1 LTAAGL
7 FLTIGHCGLGGPLLL
22 FANPLMG
29 VSEPFCPARPG
40 LTHTYILE
48 HTLPLRVSISGIRG
62 VIGDGLDAVT
72 ITRWATAYG
81 AWLPAGPVVV
91 GRDSRISGPMVF
103 DAVAAALAS
112 TGHDVWDIGI
122 ATTPTTEVAVQESN
136 AVGGIIITASHNPA
150 QWNAMKF
157 LQGNGLFL
165 TAAQNREVRQR
176 YEDGSGHVAYD
187 QLGAVS
193 GREGADDRHLE
204 AIEKVPWL
212 DVDHIRAANLHAVV
226 DAVEG
231 AGGSIVP
238 RLLERLGVR
247 CTPLYCEMS
256 GRFPHD
262 PEPTPA
268 HLKDLCAE
276 VKATGANFGFAVDPD
291 VDRLALVDEHGRA
304 LSEEYT
310 LALAADFLLA
320 KTPGSMAVNLSTT
333 GLIEK
338 VAAGHDCQVFRT
350 AVGEANVVE
359 TILAEDCVLGGEGN
373 GGVIYPTIHAGRDA
387 LVGIAMLA
395 QAVAESGQTLGA
407 MADALPPVVMVKTK
421 VGSDELPEGEDL
433 VRVLSALGP
442 GEIDRRDGLKWV
454 GADGWVHVRPSNTE
468 PVVRII
474 AEAQDEAAAV
484 EMINKVKS

>member
-1 LTAAGL
+1 
-7 FLTIGHCGLGGPLLL
+7 
-22 FANPLMG
+22 M
-29 VSEPFCPARPG
+29 
-40 LTHTYILE
+40 
-48 HTLPLRVSISGIRG
+48 PLRVSISGIRG

-72 ITRWATAYG
+72 VARWAAAFG

-91 GRDSRISGPMVF
+91 GRDTRISGPMVF

-136 AVGGIIITASHNPA
+136 AVGGIIITASHNPQ
-150 QWNAMKF
+150 QWNALKF

-165 TAAQNREVRQR
+165 TAAHNREVRQK
-176 YEDGSGHVAYD
+176 YEEGSGHVAFD
-187 QLGAVS
+187 QLGAV
-193 GREGADDRHLE
+193 RERPGADDRHLE
-204 AIEKVPWL
+204 AIGKLPWL
-212 DVDHIRAANLHAVV
+212 NVDLIRSANLHAVV

-238 RLLERLGVR
+238 RLLERLGVN

-268 HLKDLCAE
+268 NLKDLCAE
-276 VKATGANFGFAVDPD
+276 VQNAGADFGLAVDPD
-291 VDRLALVDEHGRA
+291 VDRLALVDRNGRA

-310 LALAADFLLA
+310 LALAMDFLLA
-320 KTPGSMAVNLSTT
+320 RTPGPVAVNLSTT

-338 VAAGHDCQVFRT
+338 VAARHGCRTFRT
-350 AVGEANVVE
+350 PVGEANVVE
-359 TILAEDCVLGGEGN
+359 AILAEDCILGGEGN

-387 LVGIAMLA
+387 LVGIAMIA
-395 QAVAESGQTLGA
+395 QAVAESGRSLGE
-407 MADALPPVVMVKTK
+407 MADALPPVVMIKTK
-421 VGSDELPEGEDL
+421 VGSHELPEGEDL

-454 GADGWVHVRPSNTE
+454 GEDGWVHVRPSNTE

-474 AEAQDEAAAV
+474 AEAQDESAAA
-484 EMINKVKS
+484 EMINKVKG

>member
-1 LTAAGL
+1 
-7 FLTIGHCGLGGPLLL
+7 
-22 FANPLMG
+22 
-29 VSEPFCPARPG
+29 
-40 LTHTYILE
+40 
-48 HTLPLRVSISGIRG
+48 LPLRVSISGIRG

-72 ITRWATAYG
+72 ISRWATAYG
-81 AWLPAGPVVV
+81 AWLANGPVIV

-150 QWNAMKF
+150 QWNALKF

-165 TAAQNREVRQR
+165 TAAHNREVREK
-176 YEDGSGHVAYD
+176 YEQGSGHVAYD
-187 QLGAVS
+187 CLGTVS
-193 GREGADDRHLE
+193 ERAGADDQHLT
-204 AIEKVPWL
+204 AIANLPWL
-212 DVDHIRAANLHAVV
+212 DVDRIRSADLHAVV

-238 RLLERLGVR
+238 RLLEQLGVC

-268 HLKDLCAE
+268 HLKDLCAK
-276 VKATGANFGFAVDPD
+276 VKDTSADFGLAVDPD
-291 VDRLALVDEHGRA
+291 VDRLALVDENGRA

-310 LALAADFLLA
+310 LALALDFLLA
-320 KTPGSMAVNLSTT
+320 KTPGPVAVNLSTT

-338 VAAGHDCQVFRT
+338 VAARHDCPVFRT
-350 AVGEANVVE
+350 PVGEANVVE

-387 LVGIAMLA
+387 LVGIAMIA
-395 QAVAESGQTLGA
+395 QAVAVSGRTLGSL
-407 MADALPPVVMVKTK
+407 ADNLPPVAMVKTK
-421 VGSDELPEGEDL
+421 VGSEELPQGEAL
-433 VRVLSALGP
+433 EQIMANLGP
-442 GEIDRRDGLKWV
+442 GEIDRRDGLKWI
-454 GADGWVHVRPSNTE
+454 GQDGWVHVRPSNTE
-468 PVVRII
+468 AVVRII

-484 EMINKVKS
+484 ELINRVRG